1 MGAACGPHFVIFNNS
16 HLRGLCSL
24 HNHLAPSYG
33 KTEYSIEQA
42 MEKAA
47 VSESGEPTPEYL
59 VPLVDALRADPPKAA
74 YYLTLLKPLE
84 EYDRQHNG
92 DLIRTLTVYLECGGN
107 SVRAA
112 DRLFLHRNSL
122 RYRLARIQALLG
134 MDPDDPDSRLTLGVA
149 VLLLKNERRSL

>member
-1 MGAACGPHFVIFNNS
+1 
-16 HLRGLCSL
+16 
-24 HNHLAPSYG
+24 
-33 KTEYSIEQA
+33 
-42 MEKAA
+42 MEKAV
-47 VSESGEPTPEYL
+47 VSDSEERTPEYL
-59 VPLVDALRADPPKAA
+59 VPLVEALRADPQRAA
-74 YYLTLLKPLE
+74 YYLSLLEPLQ

-92 DLIRTLTVYLECGGN
+92 DLIRTLAVYLECGGN

-149 VLLLKNERRSL
+149 VLLLKNERRTP